1 MELKEAETIQKNLRV
16 SNAPSTIAEMSKKF
30 THDMGKGNIN
40 STMITDIPEEIYPIK
55 FYLVDLNSI
64 RQMQEV

>member
-1 MELKEAETIQKNLRV
+1 MV
-16 SNAPSTIAEMSKKF
+16 KKQI
-30 THDMGKGNIN
+30 HGVL
-40 STMITDIPEEIYPIK
+40 ITDIPEEIYPIK